1 MEDGG
6 DAARHGG
13 HDPHPV
19 SGAASPAVVFIL
31 HVLNEGLGGRVV
43 VNDGHFVTLWEERG
57 QGVRR
62 KEQLGYFGTPLPIEQ
77 CFPKAGPGGDSRQVI
92 LCIVLSI
99 LIRPGRN
106 TSLANLPLSFLL
118 LFFFFFFNES
128 GSSGN

>member
-77 CFPKAGPGGDSRQVI
+77 CFPKAGPGDDSRQVI

-99 LIRPGRN
+99 LIRPRRN

-118 LFFFFFFNES
+118 LSFFFFNKR